1 MPAKMYILPRE
12 WEFMEIQPDC
22 VPCLM
27 TRVLFQARLVGN
39 GCEFEALSSAMK
51 TYSKEFAKGRNSAE
65 VTTEVH
71 RAAYKA
77 MGVSDPYEE
86 LKIRSD
92 EVASEYVERAR
103 EMVRSSNDS
112 FKTAVLWA
120 IIGNVMDFG
129 SGIAINHPD
138 EFRKK
143 SDALLK
149 QGISYDDTEKMKI
162 VLSKSKTIVYLFD
175 NCGEVQFDKIL
186 IDEIRK
192 MGVRV
197 VGVVRGESILNDVS
211 VDDVERTG
219 INKHL
224 DRVLS
229 TSQFAIGLD
238 LKKIDPELGK
248 EINGAGLIISKGM
261 ANFEALS
268 DQDVGIP
275 IVYILR
281 SKCVPVANALGVE
294 IERNVVRFRGN

>member
-1 MPAKMYILPRE
+1 MYILPRE
-12 WEFMEIQPDC
+12 SESMEIQPDC

-51 TYSKEFAKGRNSAE
+51 TYAKEFAKGRNSAE
-65 VTTEVH
+65 VATEVH
-71 RAAYKA
+71 RSAYKA
-77 MGVSDPYEE
+77 MGVPDPYME

-92 EVASEYVERAR
+92 EVASEYIERAR
-103 EMVRSSNDS
+103 EMVRSSDDS
-112 FKTAVLWA
+112 FRTAVLWS

-129 SGIAINHPD
+129 SGIAIDHPD

-143 SDALLK
+143 SDALLS
-149 QGISYDDTEKMKI
+149 QGISYDDTDKMKE
-162 VLSKSKTIVYLFD
+162 VLLKSKTVVYLFD

-197 VGVVRGESILNDVS
+197 VGVVRGEPILNDVS
-211 VDDVERTG
+211 AIDVERVG
-219 INKHL
+219 IDKHL
-224 DRVLS
+224 DRVLT

-238 LKKIDPELGK
+238 LKKIDPDLRK
-248 EINGAGLIISKGM
+248 EIDGAGMIISKGM

-268 DQDVGIP
+268 DQNPDRP

-294 IERNVVRFRGN
+294 IERNVVRFRRN

>member
-1 MPAKMYILPRE
+1 MYILPRE
-12 WEFMEIQPDC
+12 SRFMEIQPDC

-39 GCEFEALSSAMK
+39 GCEFAALSSAMR
-51 TYSKEFAKGRNSAE
+51 TYAKEFAEGRNSAE
-65 VTTEVH
+65 VATEVH
-71 RAAYKA
+71 RSAYKA
-77 MGVSDPYEE
+77 MGVSDPYKE

-103 EMVRSSNDS
+103 EMVRSSEDS
-112 FKTAVLWA
+112 FRTAVLWS

-129 SGIAINHPD
+129 SGIAIDHPD
-138 EFRKK
+138 DFRKK
-143 SDALLK
+143 SDALLN
-149 QGISYDDTEKMKI
+149 QGISYDDTDQMKAI
-162 VLSKSKTIVYLFD
+162 LLKSKSVVYLFD

-192 MGVRV
+192 IGVRV
-197 VGVVRGESILNDVS
+197 VGVVRGEPILNDVS
-211 VDDVERTG
+211 KEDVERVG
-219 INKHL
+219 IDKHL

-238 LKKIDPELGK
+238 LKKIDPDLK
-248 EINGAGLIISKGM
+248 NEIEGAGMIISKGM

-268 DQDVGIP
+268 DQDAGIP

-294 IERNVVRFRGN
+294 IERNVVKFRGI

>member
-1 MPAKMYILPRE
+1 MSAKMYILPRE

-39 GCEFEALSSAMK
+39 GCEFDAVASAMK
-51 TYSKEFAKGRNSAE
+51 TYAEEFAEGRNSAE
-65 VTTEVH
+65 VATEVH
-71 RAAYKA
+71 RSAYKA
-77 MGVSDPYEE
+77 MGVQDPYRE

-103 EMVRSSNDS
+103 AMVQSSDDS
-112 FKTAVLWA
+112 FRTAVLWS

-129 SGIAINHPD
+129 SGIAIDHPD

-149 QGISYDDTEKMKI
+149 QGISYDDTDLMKE
-162 VLSKSKTIVYLFD
+162 VLSKSRSIVYLFD

-197 VGVVRGESILNDVS
+197 VGVVRGEPILNDVS
-211 VDDVERTG
+211 VVDVERVD
-219 INKHL
+219 IEKHL
-224 DRVLS
+224 DRVLT

-238 LKKIDPELGK
+238 LKKIDPDLRNEM
-248 EINGAGLIISKGM
+248 ENAGMIISKGM

-268 DQDVGIP
+268 DQDVSIP

-294 IERNVVRFRGN
+294 IERNVVRFRRN